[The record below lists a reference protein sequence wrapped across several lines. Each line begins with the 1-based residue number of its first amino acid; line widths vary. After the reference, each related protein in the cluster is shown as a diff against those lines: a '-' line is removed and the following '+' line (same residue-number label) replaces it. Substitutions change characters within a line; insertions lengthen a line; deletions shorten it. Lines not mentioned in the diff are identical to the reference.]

1 MKIIVTGA
9 SGFVGNRVVKKL
21 LSRGIEVCAV
31 ARQPLKYS
39 DSIVVDNYLDT
50 PEGDVLIH
58 LAENSDRAQINK
70 IGNAYLTDSTALA
83 KALISRGFGRTVY
96 ASSAVVYGD
105 KSRKAHKPMG
115 PVLIDDVYSQAKL
128 ECEKLFEKH
137 NGVVARFSNLFG
149 IGMSKE
155 NVVSTIIDQVL
166 NNQVLNNNEVKVWND
181 TPIRDFL
188 WIDDAADAL
197 VEMALGNADGIY
209 NVASGRAVSIREFI
223 NIALMVSGVDREYS
237 LTLTKPNQACST
249 ILLDISNT
257 LESFDWKPKMK
268 LEDGIRQLLNNEVR
282 IL

>member
-1 MKIIVTGA
+1 MKVIVTGA

-50 PEGDVLIH
+50 PEGDILIH

-70 IGNAYLTDSTALA
+70 IGSAYLTDSTALA

-105 KSRKAHKPMG
+105 KSTKAHKPTG
-115 PVLIDDVYSQAKL
+115 PVLSDDVYSQAKL

-149 IGMSKE
+149 IGMSTE

-166 NNQVLNNNEVKVWND
+166 NTNEVKVWND
-181 TPIRDFL
+181 APIRDFL

-223 NIALMVSGVDREYS
+223 NIALMVSGIDREYS
-237 LTLTKPNQACST
+237 LTLTKPNQACSA

-282 IL
+282 IQ